1 MLTRLRPN
9 LVFLPDPATG
19 GPAAWHRHVSE
30 MEVEEVLLR
39 RGEDR
44 PALALS
50 LSLALPD
57 EVPGRTAAGEAI
69 PWRPRI
75 ALGRTLAGRPLRIL
89 YLADARDSRV
99 AVLAAL
105 PLTGP
110 ALLGYLMRSR
120 ERFRRVK
127 QPTVGPP

>member
-9 LVFLPDPATG
+9 LVFLPDPLTG
-19 GPAAWHRHVSE
+19 GPAAWHRHISE

-44 PALALS
+44 PALAW
-50 LSLALPD
+50 PD
-57 EVPGRTAAGEAI
+57 EGAAGTPAGEAA
-69 PWRPRI
+69 PWQPRI

-105 PLTGP
+105 PLAGP

-120 ERFRRVK
+120 ERFRSVRR
-127 QPTVGPP
+127 PTVGRPME